1 MRSGKNTTAKMV
13 FAGSSAI
20 VASRG
25 SIGSHPSCQDV
36 GDAEGI
42 GLDGQRRISAAGG
55 GHEAAISDIEVV
67 ERPGAAVGIEH
78 RIGLVGAEARPSQN
92 VVGAARQLVFAEHGA
107 GAELVDAATFHQN
120 MSA

>member
-25 SIGSHPSCQDV
+25 SMGSHPS
-36 GDAEGI
+36 

-92 VVGAARQLVFAEHGA
+92 VVGAARPLVFAEPRS
-107 GAELVDAATFHQN
+107 EE
-120 MSA
+120 